1 MNVSKTFRIFA
12 AHKNH
17 MAEKKNH
24 SGMMQ
29 NVRNGLLF
37 LVALVVAFFVAR
49 AVVQV
54 RNLKEQNARME
65 DRIRQLEMLA
75 SVGQDTLS
83 ARYVPFQEEGEKRR
97 VSEPGD
103 SAPVTRKKADSRK
116 EAVDSASSVPYIPIT
131 QKKKDDYPKQE
142 KFQEPTR
149 VELNTADTTLL
160 KKIPGI
166 GSTTALNII
175 RYRDQ
180 LGGFYSPLQLGE
192 KLKWEK
198 AQEMLPEWV
207 SQWMAADPGQI
218 RKLNVNH
225 SDFKTLVHHP
235 YLNYEQVKALFNYR
249 RNWGNLSSIE
259 ALKQLEE
266 FSEDDIQRLR
276 FYLEF

>member
-1 MNVSKTFRIFA
+1 MS
-12 AHKNH
+12 
-17 MAEKKNH
+17 EKKNH

-54 RNLKEQNARME
+54 RNLKEQNVRME
-65 DRIRQLEMLA
+65 NRIRQLEMLA
-75 SVGQDTLS
+75 SVGRDTLS
-83 ARYVPFQEEGEKRR
+83 ARYVPFQEKEYAMSSSGR
-97 VSEPGD
+97 GD
-103 SAPVTRKKADSRK
+103 SKPETRKKTNTRKDTADSDRH
-116 EAVDSASSVPYIPIT
+116 VPYVPIT
-131 QKKKDDYPKQE
+131 QNSKDDYPKQD
-142 KFQEPTR
+142 KFKEPTR

-175 RYRDQ
+175 RYREQ

-207 SQWMAADPGQI
+207 SQWMSADPGQI
-218 RKLNVNH
+218 RKLDVNH

-259 ALKQLEE
+259 VLKQLEE